1 MLSNVSLKWSRTT
14 KLDFGK
20 LNSGLVEKIAFGG
33 DDEGDR
39 HGEYRH
45 VEGRHA
51 RRVQKLR
58 ARPENGFR
66 ASAPPRV
73 HLRVPIREANNF
85 ALTVDIVSLQ
95 ASASKF

>member
-1 MLSNVSLKWSRTT
+1 MKLRCGMLSNVSLKWSRTT

-66 ASAPPRV
+66 ASAPP
-73 HLRVPIREANNF
+73 EASSQGPHSRGEQF
-85 ALTVDIVSLQ
+85 RADG
-95 ASASKF
+95 